1 MWGVQWCGAAEVSE
15 PVVCTR
21 SQTHCDE
28 HTDVKVADEP
38 SGRGCGTCTDICAS
52 SNETS
57 DFYMLNFF
65 SLSDENTDTC

>member
-38 SGRGCGTCTDICAS
+38 SAEDVARVQI
-52 SNETS
+52 
-57 DFYMLNFF
+57 FMRL
-65 SLSDENTDTC
+65 LMKPQ